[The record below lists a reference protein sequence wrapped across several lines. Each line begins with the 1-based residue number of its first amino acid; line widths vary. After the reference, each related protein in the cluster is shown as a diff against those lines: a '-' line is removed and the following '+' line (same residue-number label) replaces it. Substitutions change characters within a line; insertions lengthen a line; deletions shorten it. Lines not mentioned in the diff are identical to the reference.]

1 MFDRELNFFVKNQE
15 RLVKEHL
22 GKALAIKGEDILG
35 VYDSP
40 LEAYLE
46 MQRRQQLGTV
56 MIQVCTPGPEAYT
69 VTIN

>member
-1 MFDRELNFFVKNQE
+1 MFDKELNFFIKNQDQ
-15 RLVKEHL
+15 LVKEHP
-22 GKALAIKGEDILG
+22 GKALVIKGDDILG

-40 LEAYLE
+40 LEAYVE
-46 MQRRQQLGTV
+46 MQRKHEVGRV